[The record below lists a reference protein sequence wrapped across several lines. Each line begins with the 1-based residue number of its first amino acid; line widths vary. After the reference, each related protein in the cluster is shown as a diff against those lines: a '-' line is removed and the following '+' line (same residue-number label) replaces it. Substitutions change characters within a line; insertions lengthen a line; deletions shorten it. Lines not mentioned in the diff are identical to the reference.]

1 MTLPA
6 AVASLTG
13 AFERLGIAWFVG
25 GSVASVVYGEIRTTQ
40 DVDIVADL
48 APAHV
53 PALAAAL
60 AAEFFVDAEFLAEAV
75 RTGTSCNLIHRTTGF
90 KVDVFV
96 LRKRE
101 FSRVEMARRVPF
113 EFAKGQRAYLA
124 TVEDCVL
131 TKLEWYGKGGRVSDR
146 QWRDVL
152 GLLKGREATIDRSY
166 LQQWAPALGVGE
178 SLQRALREAGYRSC

>member
-1 MTLPA
+1 
-6 AVASLTG
+6 VHTG
-13 AFERLGIAWFVG
+13 K
-25 GSVASVVYGEIRTTQ
+25 
-40 DVDIVADL
+40 
-48 APAHV
+48 P
-53 PALAAAL
+53 
-60 AAEFFVDAEFLAEAV
+60 
-75 RTGTSCNLIHRTTGF
+75 CNLIHRTTGF

-124 TVEDCVL
+124 AVEDCVL
-131 TKLEWYGKGGRVSDR
+131 TKLEWYEKGGRVSDR
-146 QWRDVL
+146 QGRDVL
-152 GLLKGREATIDRSY
+152 GLLKGREAGIDRSY